1 MAQACFTLETR
12 ALVLLIMLTSGGLA
26 QPVPARPAFDSFEV
40 ATIKPADP
48 DSRGRYVRMQ
58 SAHQLFAKNF
68 TLKELVGFAYS
79 LTPRAIS
86 GGPAWIESDRY
97 DILAGTPGD
106 VRPSQEEQMSMLR
119 KLLTDRFSLTFHRE
133 PKEFSIYALTVA
145 KGGPKLKE
153 SAAPPDSPPDLINVV
168 HPEDGGGARIVLPA
182 RNATMAQFAAMMNR
196 AVLDRPVVDRT
207 GLSGKYDF
215 DLEWTPDETQFGGQL
230 PPGIPEHPKPDLF
243 AAVQQQLG
251 LRLEATRG
259 PIEAFVI
266 DKVARP
272 SEN

>member
-1 MAQACFTLETR
+1 MFAQ
-12 ALVLLIMLTSGGLA
+12 S
-26 QPVPARPAFDSFEV
+26 PAGRPAFDSFEV
-40 ATIKPADP
+40 ATIKPAAP

-58 SAHQLFAKNF
+58 SAHQLLAKNF

-97 DILAGTPGD
+97 DILAGTPGE
-106 VRPSQEEQMSMLR
+106 VRPNTDEQMQMVR
-119 KLLTDRFSLTFHRE
+119 KLLTDRFSLSFHRE

-145 KGGPKLKE
+145 KGGPRLKE
-153 SAAPPDSPPDLINVV
+153 SSAPPDGLPDLVNVV
-168 HPEDGGGARIVLPA
+168 YPEDGGGVRIVLPA

-196 AVLDRPVVDRT
+196 AVLDRPVVDQT
-207 GLSGKYDF
+207 GLTGKYDF

-230 PPGIPEHPKPDLF
+230 PQGTPEHPKPDLF
-243 AAVQQQLG
+243 AAMQQQLG

-259 PIEAFVI
+259 PIQALVI
-266 DKVARP
+266 DKIERP
-272 SEN
+272 SDN